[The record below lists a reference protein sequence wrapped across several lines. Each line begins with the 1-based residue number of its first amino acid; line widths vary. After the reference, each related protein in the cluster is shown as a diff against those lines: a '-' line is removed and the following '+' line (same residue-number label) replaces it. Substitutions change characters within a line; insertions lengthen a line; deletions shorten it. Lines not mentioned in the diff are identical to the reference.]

1 MFDELPLR
9 HFLTRLDSNEYQ
21 TLAFFMFPHSVHVW
35 FIGCVFHTSCPTC
48 AFLMP
53 CSCIAHM
60 HRLHTPCHPY
70 HVMFYFMLLHH
81 FDLIASLACHVYF
94 MLCSILFL
102 RWFVLCLSFIS
113 HSSCTPY
120 SSLSLILS
128 SSFALLLLGPFVYS
142 WKKWKE
148 YCHFYMTLVHILR
161 GRNFI
166 GDMHI
171 PRERGHLFLR
181 KPCFVLFYIM
191 FVFLFFFMVLELV
204 LVSMLCYSHRIVF
217 VLDMH
222 NPYTI
227 VLYWLYVHMIICFDM
242 WSL

>member
-1 MFDELPLR
+1 MCISHALFMHCTYAPFAHTLSPLSC
-9 HFLTRLDSNEYQ
+9 HVLFHA
-21 TLAFFMFPHSVHVW
+21 LASFWSYS
-35 FIGCVFHTSCPTC
+35 ILS
-48 AFLMP
+48 
-53 CSCIAHM
+53 
-60 HRLHTPCHPY
+60 
-70 HVMFYFMLLHH
+70 
-81 FDLIASLACHVYF
+81 HVYF

-191 FVFLFFFMVLELV
+191 FVFLFFFMVPWVTFSIYALLF
-204 LVSMLCYSHRIVF
+204 SSHRVCIG
-217 VLDMH
+217 H
-222 NPYTI
+222 A
-227 VLYWLYVHMIICFDM
+227 
-242 WSL
+242 